1 MHISSRETIY
11 RGLMNWFP
19 ALQKSYVQLFWVYFS
34 TPVTEAQ
41 KSQIAKLKG
50 IRPYAMGP
58 GIPINKLLQRHVP
71 EKLWATQTEYLH
83 SQETQLMLWPHFWW
97 NAEKAKFRYTTIS
110 CSPYIVEVENR
121 TRMEDFSAKL
131 EELGPLDWKED
142 ICDFKPLHLV

>member
-1 MHISSRETIY
+1 
-11 RGLMNWFP
+11 
-19 ALQKSYVQLFWVYFS
+19 
-34 TPVTEAQ
+34 
-41 KSQIAKLKG
+41 
-50 IRPYAMGP
+50 
-58 GIPINKLLQRHVP
+58 
-71 EKLWATQTEYLH
+71 
-83 SQETQLMLWPHFWW
+83 MLWPHFWW